1 MWCESQWCE
10 TLSIVLFLP
19 GISCMLIP
27 TLRLNGSSHINCVG
41 WWKSMLKL
49 PAGVGLMRNYST
61 VDLHVCY
68 HCAWD
73 FWPAVRTP
81 VK

>member
-1 MWCESQWCE
+1 
-10 TLSIVLFLP
+10 
-19 GISCMLIP
+19 
-27 TLRLNGSSHINCVG
+27 
-41 WWKSMLKL
+41 MLKL

-61 VDLHVCY
+61 VDLHVSY